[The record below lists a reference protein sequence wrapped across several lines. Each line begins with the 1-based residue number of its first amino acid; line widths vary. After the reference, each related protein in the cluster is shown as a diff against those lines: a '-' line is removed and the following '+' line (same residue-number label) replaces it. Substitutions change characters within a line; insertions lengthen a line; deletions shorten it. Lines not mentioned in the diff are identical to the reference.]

1 VTATAALDLNPF
13 ADAFLEDP
21 YPCHEL
27 LRDAG
32 AVVWLPSIGAYGMAR
47 YAEVKAVLTDHV
59 TFCSSR
65 GVGLSDFA
73 KETPVRPASLL
84 LETDPPIHCS
94 HFTGRGPRLACGVS
108 SSLQSASP
116 SA

>member
-1 VTATAALDLNPF
+1 MTAIASVDLNPF
-13 ADAFLEDP
+13 ADAFLADP
-21 YPCHEL
+21 YPHHHV

-47 YAEVKAVLTDHV
+47 YAEVKAALTDHLA
-59 TFCSSR
+59 FCSGR

-84 LETDPPIHCS
+84 LETDPPIHDR
-94 HFTGRGPRLACGVS
+94 TRGLMNRIVS
-108 SSLQSASP
+108 LSALR
-116 SA
+116 A